1 MSLYSRKQRGY
12 LLLLGDNIIE
22 SMTNDFRDSAISL
35 ENYAKMDK
43 IMREKLFWEI
53 FDKIDVECMNLKTQ
67 NERRN
72 ETYIELFSPLKQE
85 LIEDKRYIT
94 LLMDLF
100 ESECE
105 DSVLEFHLFS
115 IKI

>member
-12 LLLLGDNIIE
+12 LLLLGDNIIK
-22 SMTNDFRDSAISL
+22 SMTNDFKDSAISL

-67 NERRN
+67 NEQRN

-94 LLMDLF
+94 LLMNLF
-100 ESECE
+100 ETECE
-105 DSVLEFHLFS
+105 DSVLEFHLFN